1 MTEMNQKQL
10 DSEQKKKRR
19 NTLLVATFAL
29 IAIFGFFW
37 PLFVMMY

>member
-1 MTEMNQKQL
+1 MAQKQL

-19 NTLLVATFAL
+19 NVLLAAIFAL